1 MFDIALT
8 ENIWADEEMNEFP
21 VYSFVVKLHNTEP
34 VVSPWEKRLIDA
46 ALDCVNEIYELT
58 DNADLYNAAIEQFVA
73 LYPEYA
79 EAFYM
84 PF

>member
-1 MFDIALT
+1 MFDITLT
-8 ENIWADEEMNEFP
+8 ENIWADEELNEFP
-21 VYSFVVKLHNTEP
+21 VYSFTMKTGDTEP

-46 ALDCVNEIYELT
+46 ALDCINEIYELT
-58 DNADLYNAAIEQFVA
+58 DDIDMYNAAIEQFTA

-79 EAFYM
+79 DAFYM